1 VIFTLKKKEL
11 IFLSFK
17 INIYSVINTLFALNS
32 LSRII
37 VNHLFG
43 EIYHMKI
50 EGWRSKPIENE
61 IILTLVKNRGEML
74 TNDLYRV
81 LNNTYQDFG
90 MPELMDLLFRLEV
103 RSYIYVVQ
111 IKKDVWKIE
120 INPKAHLS
128 DDLMRQIKNI

>member
-1 VIFTLKKKEL
+1 
-11 IFLSFK
+11 
-17 INIYSVINTLFALNS
+17 
-32 LSRII
+32 
-37 VNHLFG
+37 
-43 EIYHMKI
+43 MKI

-74 TNDLYRV
+74 TNDLYRI

-128 DDLMRQIKNI
+128 DDIMRQIKNT